1 MTNKPM
7 MTNMTAEQWDAIASA
22 VDALSGALSAVN
34 PRLNIEPEPMAEWE
48 RELLSPFPAGLTV
61 SEDGVALNWRGVNY
75 VRMEEPWPTAQWVW
89 HAGRLWEACNDNG
102 TPYYTDAA
110 GNIRDYPAHMFD
122 GPTVPVRPVP
132 VAALPAL
139 WSALERWL
147 NGNSDPGPDMNRLVG
162 AVINLREQIDAL
174 GTDE

>member
-102 TPYYTDAA
+102 TPYYTNAA
-110 GNIRDYPAHMFD
+110 GDIRDYPAHVFD
-122 GPTVPVRPVP
+122 GPTIPVRPVP
-132 VAALPAL
+132 VAEWDALVEKVRSLASTDQQWRAVVARAAEFL
-139 WSALERWL
+139 VDATEDL
-147 NGNSDPGPDMNRLVG
+147 GPD
-162 AVINLREQIDAL
+162 E
-174 GTDE
+174 